1 MSNNSDPYEISDG
14 RHVML
19 MYAKE
24 DRVQVASYWIN
35 RALEDGH
42 VCIYASVH
50 VLDQSH
56 QLSIEKLSDK
66 KNCKREYP

>member
-24 DRVQVASYWIN
+24 EDRVQASSYWIN
-35 RALEDGH
+35 RGLED
-42 VCIYASVH
+42 
-50 VLDQSH
+50 
-56 QLSIEKLSDK
+56 
-66 KNCKREYP
+66 